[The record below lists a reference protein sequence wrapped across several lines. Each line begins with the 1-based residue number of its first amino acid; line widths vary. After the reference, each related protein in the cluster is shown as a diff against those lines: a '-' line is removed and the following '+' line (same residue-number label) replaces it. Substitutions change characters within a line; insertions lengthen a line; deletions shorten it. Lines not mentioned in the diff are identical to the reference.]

1 MWLTSHAG
9 PFRLNRLS
17 VSGVTPK
24 PLRVLHISDLHFAP
38 GQNKK
43 AEFLKE
49 LAELEP
55 DLVINTGDNLG
66 HKDAINPALA
76 ALGPL
81 GRFPGVF
88 VNGSNDY
95 RSPQPKNP
103 FRYFVAPSK
112 VPLRRDIDTVRFTT
126 ELENFG
132 WLNLNNQSGKL
143 EVLGLKLGFIGVD
156 DPHENLD
163 DLGSLNTQ
171 VNEISDADFTLGIA
185 HAPYLRVLEAM
196 TTNGA
201 NMIFAGHTHGGQIC
215 LPGQKALVSNC
226 DLPTEYASGLSGWQ
240 FGDKDSL
247 LHVSAGLGCSIYAP
261 VRLFCPPQATLIE
274 LN

>member
-261 VRLFCPPQATLIE
+261 VRLFCPPQVTLIE

>member
-196 TTNGA
+196 TTSGA

-274 LN
+274 LD

>member
-196 TTNGA
+196 TTSGA

-226 DLPTEYASGLSGWQ
+226 DLPTEYASGLSGWH

-261 VRLFCPPQATLIE
+261 VRLFCPPQVTLIE

>member
-196 TTNGA
+196 TTSGA

-261 VRLFCPPQATLIE
+261 VRLFCPPQVTLIE

>member
-132 WLNLNNQSGKL
+132 WLNLNNQSGTL
-143 EVLGLKLGFIGVD
+143 EVLGQKIGFIGVD

-196 TTNGA
+196 TTSGA

-274 LN
+274 LD